1 MNQSRYEISDDA
13 NVLNQE
19 IDDTNFPRSNSSL
32 GNGSVSS
39 LNGFGGGTTA
49 FAARRR
55 SSSLRKTES
64 ESFDDESG
72 QQQQQPETNGETNG
86 TASDNTTTAAGPGVN
101 RAQPAP
107 LRTTSFSGEVFDS
120 GTVPNTPRTILTPG
134 IPSLHQ
140 YLASMLFSVIFLV

>member
-13 NVLNQE
+13 DVLNQE

-72 QQQQQPETNGETNG
+72 QQQPPEANGTGETNG
-86 TASDNTTTAAGPGVN
+86 TVTDNTATAAGPGVN
-101 RAQPAP
+101 RAEPAP
-107 LRTTSFSGEVFDS
+107 LRTTSFSGEVFDNGS
-120 GTVPNTPRTILTPG
+120 VPNTPRTILTPG
-134 IPSLHQ
+134 ISSLHK
-140 YLASMLFSVIFLV
+140 